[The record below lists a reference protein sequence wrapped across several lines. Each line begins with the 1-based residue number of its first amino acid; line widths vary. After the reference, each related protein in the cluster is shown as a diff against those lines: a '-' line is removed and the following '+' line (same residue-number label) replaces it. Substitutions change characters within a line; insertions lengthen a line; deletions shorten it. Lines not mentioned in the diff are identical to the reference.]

1 MIKINARC
9 FIVEVNGVQYVVKSG
24 KIDDFICLFLPSV
37 VIIQSMTTSPVTWEH
52 SYQWYSR
59 ISKPMTAKD
68 YLTAMKV
75 IREIQRKQA
84 YRNGTPKPF
93 LAETLKTI
101 ELYCPLDFSKS
112 GGRVTDKS
120 IMSVYNGILFSI

>member
-1 MIKINARC
+1 
-9 FIVEVNGVQYVVKSG
+9 
-24 KIDDFICLFLPSV
+24 
-37 VIIQSMTTSPVTWEH
+37 
-52 SYQWYSR
+52 
-59 ISKPMTAKD
+59 MTAQD
-68 YLTAMKV
+68 YLTVLKV

-84 YRNGTPKPF
+84 YCSVTTQPF

-120 IMSVYNGILFSI
+120 IMSCYNGNLFST